1 MDQMLRPKD
10 TDWMKGY
17 KSETNIYA
25 VYKKPTSDIKTHI
38 DWKSEDGKTY
48 SLQIKSKRKL
58 EKQSSYQTKE
68 FLK

>member
-38 DWKSEDGKTY
+38 DWKSEDGKPI
-48 SLQIKSKRKL
+48 LCK
-58 EKQSSYQTKE
+58 
-68 FLK
+68 